1 MGSINSIK
9 FHPNKD
15 LALTSSGDQTTHIW
29 QAAVNLDNLVS
40 LFYVIII
47 LLFFHLDSLLY
58 QIYGLKHFTRYM
70 YGCKNITLIFRGI
83 ENLMILKQKMIEL
96 FQRCVHLR
104 VHFWDIMDQ

>member
-40 LFYVIII
+40 VLFNYLIII
-47 LLFFHLDSLLY
+47 IIVYFMFVYYVKGYLTIRFVML
-58 QIYGLKHFTRYM
+58 
-70 YGCKNITLIFRGI
+70 N
-83 ENLMILKQKMIEL
+83 
-96 FQRCVHLR
+96 FQTYKIIQVISC
-104 VHFWDIMDQ
+104 

>member
-40 LFYVIII
+40 LINYF
-47 LLFFHLDSLLY
+47 LLSEPF
-58 QIYGLKHFTRYM
+58 LKTPKPYNYM
-70 YGCKNITLIFRGI
+70 
-83 ENLMILKQKMIEL
+83 
-96 FQRCVHLR
+96 V
-104 VHFWDIMDQ
+104 

>member
-40 LFYVIII
+40 IFYFYFLSTEKFLKTLQCISMII
-47 LLFFHLDSLLY
+47 
-58 QIYGLKHFTRYM
+58 
-70 YGCKNITLIFRGI
+70 
-83 ENLMILKQKMIEL
+83 
-96 FQRCVHLR
+96 
-104 VHFWDIMDQ
+104 